1 MRRSS
6 ATRSSAASCPAQRL
20 RRLGVRKVRQIARP
34 DSDEARPT
42 SSSARAP
49 RFASRFSAPASHRCP
64 RASLRPCDVA
74 NEHRG
79 TGLAFHAERPSS
91 LESMTRGR
99 RLTAMAIRLNTA
111 LGTGVLA
118 AAALTLACSERHTPL
133 AGVLADVSASP
144 ASQTTSYSGRATV
157 LQATVLGLPPVVLA
171 DAGPL
176 PPSGGAEDASLLN
189 ASVPGLLTAEVLHAS
204 TVGQGNASRS
214 EASVAELSLTAAG
227 NTVSAGLLQARASA
241 VCGAGGATATGSS
254 NITALSVN
262 GQTVAISG
270 TPNQRVPLPVGEVII
285 NEQTTN
291 GAGDITVNALHI
303 KVPGVAD
310 VIVSSTHA
318 DITCQPAPPPPVC
331 TGADFATG
339 GGWITGTPSGA
350 KANFGVAG
358 GIKQGQ
364 FWGHLTYIDHGPNGP
379 RVKGT
384 GVTAYKVVN
393 PTTRHI
399 EGTAQVNGQDGF
411 TYQVDVAD
419 NGEPGRS
426 DTFTLQLSG
435 GYGASGTLAGG
446 NIQLHVP
453 SCQ

>member
-1 MRRSS
+1 
-6 ATRSSAASCPAQRL
+6 
-20 RRLGVRKVRQIARP
+20 
-34 DSDEARPT
+34 
-42 SSSARAP
+42 
-49 RFASRFSAPASHRCP
+49 
-64 RASLRPCDVA
+64 
-74 NEHRG
+74 
-79 TGLAFHAERPSS
+79 
-91 LESMTRGR
+91 
-99 RLTAMAIRLNTA
+99 MAIRLNTA
-111 LGTGVLA
+111 LGPGLLVA
-118 AAALTLACSERHTPL
+118 ATLTLGCSERHTPL
-133 AGVLADVSASP
+133 AGVLADVSTSS
-144 ASQTTSYSGRATV
+144 ASQATSYSGRATV

-176 PPSGGAEDASLLN
+176 PPSGGAEEASLLS

-214 EASVAELSLTAAG
+214 EASVAELSLTVAG
-227 NTVSAGLLQARASA
+227 NTISAGLLQARAAA
-241 VCGAGGATATGSS
+241 VCGDGGATATGSS

-262 GQTVAISG
+262 GQTVTIAG

-285 NEQTTN
+285 NEQTSN

-310 VIVSSTHA
+310 VIVSSAHA

-384 GVTAYKVVN
+384 GVTVYKVVN